1 MTNMPVH
8 LMNSEQIG
16 FTDDQKVPITKF
28 DFRWGN
34 LGIFQ
39 IQESAFSKNIQY
51 SDAGV
56 TYRDPNL

>member
-1 MTNMPVH
+1 MPVH
-8 LMNSEQIG
+8 LINSEQIG
-16 FTDDQKVPITKF
+16 FSDDQKVPITKF

-34 LGIFQ
+34 LGIFE

-56 TYRDPNL
+56 TYRGS